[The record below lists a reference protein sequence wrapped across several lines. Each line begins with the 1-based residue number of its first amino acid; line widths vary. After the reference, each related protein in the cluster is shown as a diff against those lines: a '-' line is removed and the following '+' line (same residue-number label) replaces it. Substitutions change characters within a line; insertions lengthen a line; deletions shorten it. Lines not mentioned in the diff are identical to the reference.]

1 MVQFTRR
8 SQRFSVLMQDLFA
21 GKQPYLGL
29 KRRLLNNLNGGILD
43 LCLNFGLSRL
53 MPRKAQS

>member
-8 SQRFSVLMQDLFA
+8 SQRFSAVMQDLFA

-29 KRRLLNNLNGGILD
+29 KRRLLDNLNGGVFD
-43 LCLNFGLSRL
+43 RCLNFGLSRL
-53 MPRKAQS
+53 M

>member
-1 MVQFTRR
+1 
-8 SQRFSVLMQDLFA
+8 MQDLFA

-29 KRRLLNNLNGGILD
+29 KRRLLNNLNGGVLD

-53 MPRKAQS
+53 M